1 MLLQEVEVT
10 KSLSNLVKRSRTI
23 SKSERVIDYNE
34 LIRNKLADIMEN
46 EKQAINADGFVSG
59 LNADIVEQLIS
70 DDETEVQEEMS
81 ATSEKSLEGIRIQA
95 DEIIGNAQTEAERIR
110 QEAIV
115 EAGQISVDAREQGYQ
130 EGLQQSMQELEAQRA
145 SLVAEYE
152 QKKAELA
159 EEYEQKKAQL
169 EPELVNVLTD
179 IFRKVT
185 LTVAEDNQDIIL
197 HLINGVMKNAE
208 NSREF
213 VIKVSPDD
221 YRFLVV
227 NQGKIYCAMSRE
239 IQLDIVEDAA
249 MQRNQC
255 IIETNTGIFDCS
267 LDIELENLIK
277 DLKLLSCV

>member
-1 MLLQEVEVT
+1 MT

-23 SKSERVIDYNE
+23 FKSERVIDYNE

-46 EKQAINADGFVSG
+46 EKQVVNADGFVSG

-70 DDETEVQEEMS
+70 DDETEAQEEMS
-81 ATSEKSLEGIRIQA
+81 ATCEKSLEEIRIQA
-95 DEIIGNAQTEAERIR
+95 DEIIGNAQTEAEKIR

-115 EAGQISVDAREQGYQ
+115 KAGQISLDAREQGYQ

-145 SLVAEYE
+145 SLVAEFE
-152 QKKAELA
+152 KKKAELT

-169 EPELVNVLTD
+169 EPELVDVLTE

-239 IQLDIVEDAA
+239 IQLDIVEDAT

-277 DLKLLSCV
+277 NLKLLSCI